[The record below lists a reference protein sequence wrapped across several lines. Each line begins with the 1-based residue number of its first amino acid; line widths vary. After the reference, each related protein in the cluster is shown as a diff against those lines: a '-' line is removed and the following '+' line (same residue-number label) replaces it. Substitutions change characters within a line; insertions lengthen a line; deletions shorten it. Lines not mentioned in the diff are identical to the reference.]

1 MCIYGGGDPQSICKD
16 IDCFNEFW
24 QISDENIIEEWQTY
38 NELHNSFCQRNLK
51 ALNDTVQAIIRWEW
65 EWEHSKSSEQQK
77 LTYMFFNSLSS
88 HLTAICQ
95 MECFEYFISNDW
107 KILVISHGLQK
118 VEVC

>member
-1 MCIYGGGDPQSICKD
+1 MVS
-16 IDCFNEFW
+16 E
-24 QISDENIIEEWQTY
+24 ENTTEECQTY
-38 NELHNSFCQRNLK
+38 DELHNSFCQRNLK
-51 ALNDTVQAIIRWEW
+51 ALNDTVQAIVQW

-77 LTYMFFNSLSS
+77 LTDMFFNSLSS

-95 MECFEYFISNDW
+95 MECFEYSMSNDL